1 MHAPHTPHAT
11 PLPTSLTFT
20 LILTQ
25 SRARFVFAGRMNY
38 PTMSAKEKRE
48 EERRELEQ
56 RNAAQVAAQVAAQE
70 IMFPPLAPP
79 VPAFRFAALSQ
90 TQPPFLPVE
99 HTQHMPGQPEQQKKC
114 SAASCRRT
122 LDARSFFRTCEP
134 CRNIQRRHYVSA
146 AHPTR
151 SGISPGHLVA
161 DPAAFPAS

>member
-1 MHAPHTPHAT
+1 MHTPHTPHAT
-11 PLPTSLTFT
+11 PLPTLLTFT

-38 PTMSAKEKRE
+38 PIAKSDPSRGLSSNELKAEAGSMGGRRGTMSAKEKRE

-99 HTQHMPGQPEQQKKC
+99 HTQHMPGQPEQQKNC
-114 SAASCRRT
+114 SVACCRRM
-122 LDARSFFRTCEP
+122 LDARSFFRMCEP
-134 CRNIQRRHYVSA
+134 CRNIRRRH
-146 AHPTR
+146 
-151 SGISPGHLVA
+151 
-161 DPAAFPAS
+161 